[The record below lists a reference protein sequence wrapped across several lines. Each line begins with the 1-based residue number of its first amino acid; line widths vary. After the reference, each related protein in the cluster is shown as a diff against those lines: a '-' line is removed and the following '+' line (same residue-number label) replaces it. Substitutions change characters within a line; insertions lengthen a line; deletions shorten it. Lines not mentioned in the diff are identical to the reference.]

1 MKFKDIIQQPEGRRL
16 EFKQELPT
24 ASDLAKTIVAF
35 ANDAGGDLYIGVRNQ
50 PREVVGIPD
59 DELMKVEEQIAS
71 LIHDLCAPIIVPDIS
86 LLSEDGK
93 NILRVQIHRGS
104 DFPYHLK
111 AKGKQNGTYI
121 RIGSTNRSAD
131 QAIIQDLERRKRNVS
146 FDSEPIYGKSPAD
159 FDISSFKA
167 QFRELTGEYLTES
180 AMKKLGLTKEH
191 HGSLM
196 PTNALALFADYDS
209 RRELFPYSKIECA
222 RFKGVSTDTKIDD
235 KTITSHIGE
244 QAAEALK
251 FVQRHVDQGS
261 VIEGVYTRERW
272 EYPMDAI
279 REALRN
285 AVVHRD
291 YALTGKD
298 CKVAIYDDMVE
309 ITSPGTLPPSID
321 FQELEA
327 RQSDIRNK
335 VIAPVFKHI
344 GIIDQWGNGLK
355 IIANALKSYPEIEF
369 KWFERGL
376 QFQVQFIK
384 KIYIP
389 VDDPIIDSEAIWK
402 ILETAFEQPL
412 HQVGTK
418 SALSRHQVG
427 TKSPPS
433 RHQVILLLEKTI
445 HPVNIKE
452 LMDFLGWKD
461 RSKFRAKYIT
471 PLLETELLMM
481 TIPDKPQSSRQ
492 QYFLSKKGEK
502 FMSVFNGNH

>member
-1 MKFKDIIQQPEGRRL
+1 MKISILLQQPEGRRL

-35 ANDAGGDLYIGVRNQ
+35 ANDAGGDLYVGIRNQ
-50 PREVVGIPD
+50 PREVIGIPED
-59 DELMKVEEQIAS
+59 VLMKVEEQIAS

-121 RIGSTNRSAD
+121 RIGSTNRPAD
-131 QAIIQDLERRKRNVS
+131 QAIIDDLERRKRNVS
-146 FDSEPIYGKSPAD
+146 FDSEPVYEKYPTD
-159 FDISSFKA
+159 FELSSFKA
-167 QFRELTGEYLTES
+167 QFRELTGEDLTES

-244 QAAEALK
+244 QAADALK

-261 VIEGVYTRERW
+261 VIEGVYTRGRW

-298 CKVAIYDDMVE
+298 IKVAIYDDMVE

-321 FQELEA
+321 FQELDA

-355 IIANALKSYPEIEF
+355 IIANALKSYPEIEL

-384 KIYIP
+384 KNYTHGTITT
-389 VDDPIIDSEAIWK
+389 IDIDAVGNELGTIFGLSWG
-402 ILETAFEQPL
+402 QD
-412 HQVGTK
+412 GTK
-418 SALSRHQVG
+418 SAPSWHQAG
-427 TKSPPS
+427 TKLALSWY
-433 RHQVILLLEKTI
+433 QV
-445 HPVNIKE
+445 VE
-452 LMDFLGWKD
+452 LMKKAIVPIGIQELMEVMKWKD
-461 RSKFRAKYIT
+461 RTKFRAKYIT
-471 PLLETELLMM
+471 PLLEAGILKM
-481 TIPDKPQSSRQ
+481 TIPDKPKSPNQ
-492 QYFLSKKGEK
+492 QYYLSEKGRM
-502 FMSVFNGNH
+502 FVDTM